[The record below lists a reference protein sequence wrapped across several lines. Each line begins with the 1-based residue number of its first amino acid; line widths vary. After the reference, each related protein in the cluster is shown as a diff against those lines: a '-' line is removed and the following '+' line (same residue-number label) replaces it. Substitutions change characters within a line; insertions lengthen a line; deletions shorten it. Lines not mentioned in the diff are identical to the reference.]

1 MASNSINILLK
12 ARDQASPAI
21 NKAAK
26 SSDHLKTS
34 MKGTS
39 SAGAGLGGGMK
50 GMVGPLLLVAGG
62 FLAAKAAAAV
72 AKAAFRAFTS
82 FLSTSIENWAV
93 QEEAIRGNSPALQ
106 EYASNLQAL
115 TNIGD
120 EEILN
125 QMQVARG
132 MGVTDDRMKQ
142 VTQTAIALS
151 EVTGKSLKKSMKAAV
166 NGTEGYLDALI
177 ETFPAMRNMET
188 QAEKQAFVQ
197 QKLKDGYAMATQGTD
212 TLKGALKSLGN
223 NWGDMLEK
231 VGELLAPTIKK
242 IADWFNRIAP
252 VVQKLIGKLLPMF
265 QTLAMKIQ
273 EWAAWMGEKLV
284 YAFTFVQV
292 VAANWKEALQA
303 YLLKVVANF
312 ITMVER
318 VKYFFTDAIPTVL
331 KWFAEN
337 FLNIFR
343 DMFVA
348 YITMWENRIKQI
360 IDLFTLFW
368 DTISGKLSAG
378 DALLKAG
385 EIAGRSMLEGFEATT
400 KPLPKIWERQMTEAE
415 KAAHAAAGKTWGG
428 VMDKV
433 DVKFNERM
441 KGWKDTFSMELGGD
455 AGDWL
460 GLDLSN
466 LAGDKEKEKKKK
478 KDSKIQALTA
488 TEGRFLSRAR
498 QNPMIEKQEKLI
510 AQGEKN
516 MGILKDQ
523 FDTLEDMNKH
533 LDQMRQAAE
542 TKESPIENT
551 IPT

>member
-1 MASNSINILLK
+1 
-12 ARDQASPAI
+12 
-21 NKAAK
+21 
-26 SSDHLKTS
+26 
-34 MKGTS
+34 
-39 SAGAGLGGGMK
+39 
-50 GMVGPLLLVAGG
+50 
-62 FLAAKAAAAV
+62 
-72 AKAAFRAFTS
+72 
-82 FLSTSIENWAV
+82 
-93 QEEAIRGNSPALQ
+93 
-106 EYASNLQAL
+106 
-115 TNIGD
+115 
-120 EEILN
+120 
-125 QMQVARG
+125 
-132 MGVTDDRMKQ
+132 
-142 VTQTAIALS
+142 
-151 EVTGKSLKKSMKAAV
+151 
-166 NGTEGYLDALI
+166 
-177 ETFPAMRNMET
+177 
-188 QAEKQAFVQ
+188 
-197 QKLKDGYAMATQGTD
+197 
-212 TLKGALKSLGN
+212 
-223 NWGDMLEK
+223 MLEK
-231 VGELLAPTIKK
+231 IGELLAPTIKK

-265 QTLAMKIQ
+265 QTLATKIQ

-292 VAANWKEALQA
+292 VAANWKTVLIA
-303 YLLKVVANF
+303 YVQKLVANF
-312 ITMVER
+312 ITMVEQ

-331 KWFAEN
+331 KWFANN

-348 YITMWENRIKQI
+348 YVTMWKNRINQV

-428 VMDKV
+428 VMDQV

-441 KGWKDTFSMELGGD
+441 EGWKDTFSMELGGD
-455 AGDWL
+455 AGEWEGVDFAS
-460 GLDLSN
+460 GKKD
-466 LAGDKEKEKKKK
+466 DDKKKK

-510 AQGEKN
+510 ALGEKN
-516 MGILKDQ
+516 LGVMKDSFKNSENVLKE
-523 FDTLEDMNKH
+523 LEMI
-533 LDQMRQAAE
+533 RTAAE
-542 TKESPIENT
+542 IDEVMEMD